1 MSLCLIYK
9 GCSLAGRFSFKN
21 VIHNSFLN
29 NSRNVFGTSG
39 QNTWKAWHRFP
50 TSSRKVLHKFK
61 VLTRGSVT
69 VVSPQ
74 PVTEISSKAQK
85 VVGSWLMMCSGM
97 VFGTVVLGGVTRLTK
112 SGLSMVDWHPFK
124 EFPPNTDKKWEEEF
138 HKYQQ
143 YPEFKLMNCE
153 MTLQEFKK
161 IWYMEYFH
169 RMSGRG
175 IGVMFFLPAAYFWYK
190 GYFTKAMKPRVVAF
204 AGLLAFQGLLG
215 WYMVKSG
222 LEEKEGPDAVP
233 RVSHYRLAAH
243 LGTAFVFYS
252 LLLWSGL
259 SHLLPPQITQV
270 TAQVRKF
277 RMMAHATKGVIFLAA
292 LSGALVAGLQ
302 AGLVYNSFP
311 KFADRWIPS
320 DILAY
325 SPKLKNFTENPTT
338 VQFNHRILGET
349 VACLVLSL
357 WIYSRKVSLPPRARM
372 AVNCVLFV
380 GALQVGLGIATLIYY
395 VPKGLAASHQAGA
408 LTLLSTTIWLTH
420 EMKLL
425 RRLPK

>member
-1 MSLCLIYK
+1 MSLCFLRK
-9 GCSLAGRFSFKN
+9 GCLLSGRFSFKN
-21 VIHNSFLN
+21 IIHNSFLS
-29 NSRNVFGTSG
+29 NSRNAFGISG
-39 QNTWKAWHRFP
+39 QNTWKAWYHFP
-50 TSSRKVLHKFK
+50 TSSPKVLHKLK

-74 PVTEISSKAQK
+74 PFTEISSKAQK
-85 VVGSWLMMCSGM
+85 VVGSWLMVCSGM

-112 SGLSMVDWHPFK
+112 SGLSMIDWHPFK
-124 EFPPNTDKKWEEEF
+124 EFPPKTDKQWEEEF

-143 YPEFKLMNCE
+143 YPEYKLMNHE

-161 IWYMEYFH
+161 IWYMEYVH
-169 RMSGRG
+169 RMSGRS
-175 IGVMFFLPAAYFWYK
+175 IGAIFFLPAAYFWYK
-190 GYFTKAMKPRVVAF
+190 GYFSKAMKPRVVAF

-259 SHLLPPQITQV
+259 SHLLPPQTTHV

-292 LSGALVAGLQ
+292 LSGALVAGLE

-325 SPKLKNFTENPTT
+325 SPKLRNVTENPTT

-349 VACLVLSL
+349 VACLVLGL
-357 WIYSRKVSLPPRARM
+357 WIYSRKVPLPPRARM
-372 AVNCVLFV
+372 AMNYVLVV
-380 GALQVGLGIATLIYY
+380 GALQVSLGIATLLFY
-395 VPKGLAASHQAGA
+395 VPKVLAASHQAGA
-408 LTLLSTTIWLTH
+408 LTLLSTAIWLTH